1 MRIPKTLTTKSEIIA
16 YKNSIRKKNYD
27 STRKPSNN
35 KQFTAE
41 EDALIM
47 AHRITD
53 RELSDRI
60 VRSCQSI
67 QARRFKIK
75 SGQVKSN
82 YKLYL

>member
-1 MRIPKTLTTKSEIIA
+1 MRVPKTLTTKSEIIA
-16 YKNSIRKKNYD
+16 YKNTIRKKNYD

-35 KQFTAE
+35 KEFTAE

-60 VRSCQSI
+60 IRSCQSI